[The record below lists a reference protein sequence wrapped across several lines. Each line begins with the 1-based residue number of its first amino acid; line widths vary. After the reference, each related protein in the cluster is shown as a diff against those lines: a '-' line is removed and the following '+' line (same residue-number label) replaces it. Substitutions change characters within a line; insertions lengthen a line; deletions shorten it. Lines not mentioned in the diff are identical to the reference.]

1 MANRPS
7 ERPRAFYGWYITG
20 AGALNNFVLSA
31 ITFWG
36 FGIFVHPLREEFGWS
51 SALVAAGFSI
61 RSFQQGFLAPFV
73 GVLIDRF
80 GPRKMVFV
88 GTVFFAA
95 GFFMFAVMNSIWTYF
110 AASMLIALGA
120 SIGSFTSFTSVLMRW
135 FVRKRGR
142 AMGMLNSG
150 NGAGYFLVPLL
161 AYAVT
166 HYGWRQALVMCG
178 ITALVFGFGSGL
190 MIRDHPAELGLY
202 ADGDEGD
209 GPVEAGT
216 PMATVPLT
224 GASVREALHSRAFY
238 MLSIALAL
246 SGGAVT
252 AWTVHTI
259 PHLQNVG
266 FSLTG
271 STYVGVGYA
280 VCQLLFRPT
289 AGVLGDRFG
298 RRPMFVAG
306 FAFLSVG
313 LVVFAFLTP
322 ERLWLLPIYYLTF
335 AFGQALWVVMQA
347 ATVADYF
354 GARRFATVNGLV
366 NLAQMPVGVLAPI
379 IVGAVFDRTGTYTIA
394 FSALALGPLLSAICL
409 ALAPKPAGLANT
421 PAPLAPVVASS
432 TEGAS

>member
-1 MANRPS
+1 MANRPN

-20 AGALNNFVLSA
+20 AGAMNNFVLSA

-36 FGIFVHPLREEFGWS
+36 FGVFVQPLREEFGWS

-95 GFFMFAVMNSIWTYF
+95 GFFMFAMMNSIWTYF
-110 AASMLIALGA
+110 LASMLIALGA

-150 NGAGYFLVPLL
+150 NGAGYFLVPLI

-178 ITALVFGFGSGL
+178 VTALIFGFGSGF
-190 MIRDHPAELGLY
+190 MIRDHPSELGLR
-202 ADGDEGD
+202 ADGDETD
-209 GPVEAGT
+209 EPVIAGA
-216 PMATVPLT
+216 PAAPLT

-238 MLSIALAL
+238 MLAIALAS

-259 PHLQNVG
+259 PHLQNSG
-266 FSLTG
+266 FSLNA
-271 STYVGVGYA
+271 STYIGVGYA
-280 VCQLLFRPT
+280 AAQLLFRPT

-298 RRPMFVAG
+298 RRPMFIAG

-322 ERLWLLPIYYLTF
+322 ERLWLLPIYYMTF

-354 GARRFATVNGLV
+354 GAKRFATINGLA
-366 NLAQMPVGVLAPI
+366 NLAQMPVGVLMPI
-379 IVGAVFDRTGTYTIA
+379 LVGYVFDRTGTYNIA
-394 FSALALGPLLSAICL
+394 FSAIAIGPVISATCL
-409 ALAPKPAGLANT
+409 ALAPKPSRVASTA
-421 PAPLAPVVASS
+421 APLAPVVASS
-432 TEGAS
+432 TAGAS